1 MVHNKLKNFVIPF
14 QTKITSLTTKAEEY
28 KKKSPIG
35 LKRNPHCSRV
45 GWRYKYVKEFMQKNN
60 ISDETT
66 MSSYFPNGLIIE
78 LWNEEYFELR
88 DNSDKIDKIDTFILN
103 QTKES
108 DSLVRSVVIL
118 KNTDSGRTNYNELIK
133 KVKESKELIPINCKV
148 SPMKHTS
155 TATRSSNSL
164 WEGNLSADI
173 KGGSNKTVY
182 NVGNCLLV
190 NAIWDY
196 ASKYDTDCVELFMM
210 YSALCSKD
218 ARSLLKNPEDFE
230 KIKEQ
235 LRIECIQNDLLN
247 IEDFGEGCPFDKD
260 GNLVCCISGN
270 EITSEH
276 LLGDI
281 EEDKIE
287 ACHID
292 AKSESDIFIK
302 DGKIQ
307 TSFRPY
313 NIAWGFEFWNRAQ
326 KNYSIKNFKEKLSR
340 CPRFQ

>member
-1 MVHNKLKNFVIPF
+1 MVHNKLKDFVIPF
-14 QTKITSLTTKAEEY
+14 QTKITSLINKAEQY
-28 KKKSPIG
+28 KSPIG
-35 LKRNPHCSRV
+35 LKRNPHYSRV
-45 GWRYKYVKEFMQKNN
+45 GWRYKYVKEFMEKNN

-66 MSSYFPNGLIIE
+66 MSSYFPNGLVIE

-103 QTKES
+103 QIEES
-108 DSLVRSVVIL
+108 ESLVRSVVIL
-118 KNTDSGRTNYNELIK
+118 KNIDSGRTNYDELIK
-133 KVKESKELIPINCKV
+133 KVKNSKELIPIKTKV
-148 SPMKHTS
+148 YKMKHTS
-155 TATRSSNSL
+155 TKKISSNSQ
-164 WEGNLSADI
+164 WGGNLSADI

-190 NAIWDY
+190 NGIWDY
-196 ASKYDTDCVELFMM
+196 ASKEDTDNIELLLI
-210 YSALCSKD
+210 YSALCSKNAD
-218 ARSLLKNPEDFE
+218 KLLKDESQLE
-230 KIKEQ
+230 KIKKEFKDECEEKN
-235 LRIECIQNDLLN
+235 LLSIEKF
-247 IEDFGEGCPFDKD
+247 EEGCPFDHH

-270 EITSEH
+270 EITAEH

-292 AKSESDIFIK
+292 AKSESNVFIN
-302 DGKIQ
+302 DGKVQ

-326 KNYSIKNFKEKLSR
+326 KNYSIKKFKEKLSR

>member
-1 MVHNKLKNFVIPF
+1 MVHNKLKNFVILF
-14 QTKITSLTTKAEEY
+14 QTKITSLTTKADEY
-28 KKKSPIG
+28 KSPIG

-45 GWRYKYVKEFMQKNN
+45 GWRYKYVKDFMEKNN

-88 DNSDKIDKIDTFILN
+88 DSTNLDKIDTFILN

-108 DSLVRSVVIL
+108 ESLVRSVVIL
-118 KNTDSGRTNYNELIK
+118 KNIDSGRTNYDELIK
-133 KVKESKELIPINCKV
+133 KVKNSKELIPINCKV

-155 TATRSSNSL
+155 TEKISSNSR
-164 WEGNLSADI
+164 WGGNLSADI

-190 NAIWDY
+190 NGIWDY
-196 ASKYDTDCVELFMM
+196 ASKEDTDNIELVMI
-210 YSALCSKD
+210 YSALCCKN
-218 ARSLLKNPEDFE
+218 AHKLLKDESQLE
-230 KIKEQ
+230 KIKKEFKDECEEKN
-235 LRIECIQNDLLN
+235 LLSIEKF
-247 IEDFGEGCPFDKD
+247 EEGCPFDD
-260 GNLVCCISGN
+260 HGNLVCCISGN
-270 EITSEH
+270 EITAEH

-292 AKSESDIFIK
+292 AKSESNVFIN

-326 KNYSIKNFKEKLSR
+326 KNYSIKRFKEKLSR